1 MIKAILVTMIFLSQT
16 VASAAPIQAMGLKD
30 FTITSINNKMTEL
43 VYKGE
48 TLTVER
54 VGSTHFKLNGKDVI
68 FKNTDTLE
76 SVYDKTQMAYRAG
89 GKKSAALEAIF
100 IPRAHAVPP
109 PLFLL
114 LFGGMIGG
122 AIGQAAG
129 QRQCERENG
138 GTTTTTAPAS
148 GGAALDEPVTIG
160 R

>member
-1 MIKAILVTMIFLSQT
+1 MIKAILVTILVLSQT
-16 VASAAPIQAMGLKD
+16 VAAAAPIQAMNLKD
-30 FTITSINNKMTEL
+30 FKMTSINSKMTEL

-76 SVYDKTQMAYRAG
+76 SVYDKTQAAYKAG
-89 GKKSAALEAIF
+89 GKKSAALEEIF

-122 AIGQAAG
+122 AIGHAAG
-129 QRQCERENG
+129 QRQCEQGESTSG
-138 GTTTTTAPAS
+138 STTSGSPAY
-148 GGAALDEPVTIG
+148 DEPVVQ
-160 R
+160 